1 MNQKLRKDEAPVIDD
16 ELASAV
22 RQKANSVAVSFGKGF
37 VEGFGSVGYVFRA
50 PRSFSRKGSLAI
62 QMAKVPQGDRKA
74 VAIRAKRK
82 LVAKYVGK
90 AMASK
95 LCSVSRET
103 KDDGGR
109 RVDASMIY
117 RDFATAISKTHV
129 R

>member
-1 MNQKLRKDEAPVIDD
+1 MNQELREDDAPVI
-16 ELASAV
+16 EKEFAGV
-22 RQKANSVAVSFGKGF
+22 TRQKRNSGAVSLGKGF

-50 PRSFSRKGSLAI
+50 PRSFSRKGSLAF
-62 QMAKVPQGDRKA
+62 QMAKVPSGDRKA
-74 VAIRAKRK
+74 VATQAKRK

-95 LCSVSRET
+95 MCSVSKE
-103 KDDGGR
+103 GAGR

-117 RDFATAISKTHV
+117 RDFATALSKTHG

>member
-1 MNQKLRKDEAPVIDD
+1 MNQELRKDDTPVI
-16 ELASAV
+16 EKEFAGAI
-22 RQKANSVAVSFGKGF
+22 RQKRNSGAVSFGKGF

-74 VAIRAKRK
+74 VATQAKRK
-82 LVAKYVGK
+82 LAAKYVGK

-103 KDDGGR
+103 KEGGGR

-117 RDFATAISKTHV
+117 RDFATAISKTHG
-129 R
+129 